1 MTKWHN
7 NRMRFF
13 FKRPSNEIEFDFESF
28 FPLVADKFQN
38 PLMNFQARQTF
49 STPKK
54 CRHEMNDQ
62 KSVMKCNISLVKRS
76 ASTRFIRRA
85 LFLRD
90 AQPTRTFPVIHWFL
104 FSVFLPMQLNISCAL
119 NETTFKRISFFI
131 QKTKHKFVFI
141 EHFSFQFFFCCSS
154 NVVSQWST
162 EIVWKYSCVSSINRS
177 IRLKTIRCGFAWRTW
192 TNQNLHVRRCFRFN
206 SLPFWPAQATS
217 IHWSIIFSELK
228 SILILRSWK
237 KGQNILLRR
246 RQRRMFALKFW
257 TRSLISKCQRTN
269 RTTSMKEHRFNSR
282 YNFE

>member
-1 MTKWHN
+1 MKWTI
-7 NRMRFF
+7 
-13 FKRPSNEIEFDFESF
+13 KRVLWSAIFHWSNEARARDSF
-28 FPLVADKFQN
+28 VELFF
-38 PLMNFQARQTF
+38 
-49 STPKK
+49 
-54 CRHEMNDQ
+54 
-62 KSVMKCNISLVKRS
+62 SVMRNGLEHFRS
-76 ASTRFIRRA
+76 FI
-85 LFLRD
+85 D
-90 AQPTRTFPVIHWFL
+90 
-104 FSVFLPMQLNISCAL
+104 
-119 NETTFKRISFFI
+119 
-131 QKTKHKFVFI
+131 
-141 EHFSFQFFFCCSS
+141 FSFQFSCRCNWTSRARSTKLRSSESVFSFKKRSINLFSLNIFHFNFFFCCSS